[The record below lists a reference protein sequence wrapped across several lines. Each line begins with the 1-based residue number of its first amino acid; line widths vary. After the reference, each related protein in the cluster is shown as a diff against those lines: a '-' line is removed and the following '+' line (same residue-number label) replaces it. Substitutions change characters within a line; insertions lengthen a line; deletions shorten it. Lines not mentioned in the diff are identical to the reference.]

1 MEYSNELL
9 GQLREKA
16 KRLRRGVIEC
26 IGVGNA
32 GHVGGGCSCAD
43 IVAALYFYK
52 MRYDPKDPAKKDRDR
67 FLLSKGHAA
76 IVQYAALAEAG
87 FFPREELPKTKSLGA
102 MLQGA
107 PGPAEDPRRGGGHW
121 LPGPGIVH
129 WAGNGAGPAAG
140 RPGQQHLRHSGRR

>member
-1 MEYSNELL
+1 
-9 GQLREKA
+9 
-16 KRLRRGVIEC
+16 
-26 IGVGNA
+26 
-32 GHVGGGCSCAD
+32 
-43 IVAALYFYK
+43 
-52 MRYDPKDPAKKDRDR
+52 MRYRSQGPRAKKDRDR

-102 MLQGA
+102 MLQGHPDRLKT
-107 PGPAEDPRRGGGHW
+107 PGVEAGTG

-140 RPGQQHLRHSGRR
+140 RPDSNTYVILGDGEIAEGQIWGGGHGCGSP